1 MKHGRR
7 LAIILAAAACLL
19 VCGALGG
26 GLLNA
31 GAAPS
36 KSSSTAT
43 NGQPQGSNEDPAHEK
58 GESAARE
65 AAEDNGTATFG
76 HHGDCHHGRP
86 ELWGDAEHPG
96 DIAAWSSALG
106 TLPARRPERRSGR
119 PARCADQ
126 RQTRTAP
133 DLDGSYRGREPPT
146 EEEQR

>member
-19 VCGALGG
+19 VGGALGG

-76 HHGDCHHGRP
+76 HHGDCHHGEQP
-86 ELWGDAEHPG
+86 GSGGSSQPDAP
-96 DIAAWSSALG
+96 SSGA
-106 TLPARRPERRSGR
+106 TPSTPA
-119 PARCADQ
+119 
-126 RQTRTAP
+126 T
-133 DLDGSYRGREPPT
+133 
-146 EEEQR
+146 